1 MKLQKRLMYWCR
13 MTVLC
18 IPLLIYGHASAQSQT
33 PWPEAPFSYYAEEQ
47 DLTDVLRE
55 FAGGFSLALQV
66 NAGVNGHVNGRF
78 NTDTPTEF
86 LNRLGGVYGFNWFVH
101 AGTLHISRAS
111 DVKTETVS
119 VDDGSISSLRQALLQ
134 MGVLDPR
141 FGWGELPEQGLALV
155 SGPPAYIALI
165 KRTVAALPKGDG
177 GQQVVVFRLRHASV
191 NDRVVQYRDTEMTTP
206 GIATILRG
214 LLTGSG
220 SGAND
225 QTLSAVA
232 APLRDNPPIIT
243 ETDTGVIQESAT
255 TPTVALS
262 GTRRVR
268 EPTVQADSR
277 LNAVIIQDVPSR
289 IPLYHQLIDQLD
301 VPSTLIEIEAMIVD
315 VNAEVVD
322 ELGVT
327 WGARSGDTLFGQG
340 NLGLSP
346 SGGLPIDAGAGP
358 IPGMIGLSVGN
369 SLVARLRAM
378 EGEGDA
384 QILSQPSILTADNL
398 GSMIDLSE
406 TFYIQTRGERVAE
419 VTPVTVGTSLR
430 VTPRY
435 IRGSNEAQVE
445 LAIDIEDGRIQDE
458 RQIDNLPTV
467 RKSNI
472 STLAVVSDGQT
483 LLIGGYNSSHESER
497 IDKVPLLGDIPGLG
511 VLFSNRSRSWQR
523 RERLFLIRPRIVAI
537 DGARVIQP
545 PAAQTQAVQ
554 EATMQQIESE
564 LLQRRQRR
572 LQIDPPAPPPRR
584 RPRLRQAQDSDGW
597 VSPIA
602 DQFGNIPH

>member
-1 MKLQKRLMYWCR
+1 MKQQERFIIWFRTLL
-13 MTVLC
+13 LC
-18 IPLLIYGHASAQSQT
+18 MSLLAYSHAHAQTQG
-33 PWPEAPFSYYAEEQ
+33 PWPDAPFSYYADHQ
-47 DLTDVLRE
+47 DLADVLRE
-55 FAGGFSLALQV
+55 FAGGFSLSLQV
-66 NAGVNGHVNGRF
+66 NENVNGQVNGRF
-78 NTDTPTEF
+78 NTDTPTDF

-111 DVKTETVS
+111 EMRTETVS

-141 FGWGELPEQGLALV
+141 FGWGELPEQGLALI

-177 GQQVVVFRLRHASV
+177 GQQVIVFRLRHASV
-191 NDRVVQYRDTEMTTP
+191 NDRVVRYRDTEMTTP
-206 GIATILRG
+206 GIATILRN

-220 SGAND
+220 GGAND
-225 QTLSAVA
+225 ETLSAVA
-232 APLRDNPPIIT
+232 APLRDNPPRIT
-243 ETDTGVIQESAT
+243 ETDTGVIQEFPT
-255 TPTVALS
+255 TPTVALNES
-262 GTRRVR
+262 RRLR

-277 LNAVIIQDVPSR
+277 LNAVIIQDIPSR
-289 IPLYHQLIDQLD
+289 IPLYHQLIEQLD

-340 NLGLSP
+340 NMSLAP
-346 SGGLPIDAGAGP
+346 SAGLPLDGGAGP

-369 SLVARLRAM
+369 SLVARLRAL

-406 TFYIQTRGERVAE
+406 TFYIQTRGERVAQ

-458 RQIDNLPTV
+458 RQIDSLPTV

-497 IDKVPLLGDIPGLG
+497 LDKVPLLGDIPGLG
-511 VLFSNRSRSWQR
+511 VLFSSRSRSWQR

-537 DGARVIQP
+537 DGAHVTP
-545 PAAQTQAVQ
+545 APAAEVSAAQ
-554 EATMQQIESE
+554 EASMQQIETE
-564 LLQRRQRR
+564 LNQRRQRR
-572 LQIDPPAPPPRR
+572 LQVDRPTPPPRHR
-584 RPRLRQAQDSDGW
+584 VRTPAQADGW
-597 VSPIA
+597 TSPAADDRGWIA
-602 DQFGNIPH
+602 P